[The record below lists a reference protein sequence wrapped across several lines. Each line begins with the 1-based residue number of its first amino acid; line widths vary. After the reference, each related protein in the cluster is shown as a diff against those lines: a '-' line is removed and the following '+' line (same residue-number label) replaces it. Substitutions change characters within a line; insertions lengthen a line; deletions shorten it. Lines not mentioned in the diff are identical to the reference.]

1 MGNKKNQLSMTSPHG
16 GDVISVVGDTY
27 RILVSGKETNG
38 SYAAV
43 DMLIPPNGGPGPH
56 AHADVQEAFYV
67 LEGEIE
73 IKTQEKT
80 IIAKKGAYV
89 NIPLGGQVH
98 QFKNK
103 TDTLAH
109 MICFVMPAGMEEMF
123 KEIGRPVKAGEFLP
137 QAEPGPEELKK
148 FREIAERY
156 GQKLFP
162 PDYLA

>member
-1 MGNKKNQLSMTSPHG
+1 MENKNNQLSVTGPHE

-38 SYAAV
+38 SYAAI

-89 NIPLGGQVH
+89 NIPLGGLVH

-103 TDTLAH
+103 TQNLTH
-109 MICFVMPAGMEEMF
+109 MLCILTPGGMEKMF
-123 KEIGRPVKAGEFLP
+123 EEIGTPIKAGEFMP
-137 QAEPGPEELKK
+137 PPEMTPELIKK
-148 FREIAERY
+148 FGAIAEKY
-156 GQKLFP
+156 GQKLYP
-162 PDYLA
+162 PDYL